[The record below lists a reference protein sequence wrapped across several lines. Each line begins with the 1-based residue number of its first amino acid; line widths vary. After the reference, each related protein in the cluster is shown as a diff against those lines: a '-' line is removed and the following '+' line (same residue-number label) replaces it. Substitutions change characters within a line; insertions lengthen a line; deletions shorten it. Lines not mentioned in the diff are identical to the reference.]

1 VVLTPGAEKSATGV
15 SLTALTESVHS
26 DAAIPTGR
34 KCLLLMYP
42 EKLVYSN
49 ATEDNADIPLDIIYV
64 AVQIPPNHLYDISAK
79 WNFNLTKIAE
89 TY

>member
-1 VVLTPGAEKSATGV
+1 
-15 SLTALTESVHS
+15 
-26 DAAIPTGR
+26 
-34 KCLLLMYP
+34 MYP

-79 WNFNLTKIAE
+79 WNFNLPKLQKLIDSPHRLVVQSIIRYVTLKFKVMIIIKSRCG
-89 TY
+89 